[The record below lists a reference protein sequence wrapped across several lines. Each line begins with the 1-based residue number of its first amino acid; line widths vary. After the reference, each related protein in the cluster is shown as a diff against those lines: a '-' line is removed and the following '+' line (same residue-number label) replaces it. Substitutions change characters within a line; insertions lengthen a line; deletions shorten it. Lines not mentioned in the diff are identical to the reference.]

1 MLRGDNDGIDSDGA
15 ALLVILNGDLGL
27 AVGSEIGELA
37 EFPDGGELLCEL
49 MGQGDGHRHELR
61 GLVAGVAEHHALV
74 AGTVLEL
81 VIFAVLVLKG
91 LVNAHSDIAGLL
103 VNVRDDA
110 AGVAVKAVFCAVVAY
125 LTNDLARDTRNVN
138 IALGA
143 YLAHDMDKAG
153 GDGGLAGDAPLR
165 VLLKDGVEHGVGDL
179 VAYLIGMPL
188 GHGFGCEKVMAH
200 LYFLLC
206 IFTEL

>member
-1 MLRGDNDGIDSDGA
+1 
-15 ALLVILNGDLGL
+15 
-27 AVGSEIGELA
+27 
-37 EFPDGGELLCEL
+37 
-49 MGQGDGHRHELR
+49 MGQRDSHRHELR

-91 LVNAHSDIAGLL
+91 LVDAHCDVAGLL
-103 VNVRDDA
+103 VDVRDDA

-143 YLAHDMDKAG
+143 YLTHDMDKAG

-206 IFTEL
+206 IFTELWVKGSKKAPSTDGA